1 MNISLHWNT
10 ISFAFDTPIRETGY
24 LTETFDPS
32 KKSAYATLWIQ
43 ELIHSKNDIALQ
55 MVLWAIFGTLSKS
68 AKIQKLDYIQNITL
82 NGVDVWC
89 IDDGESI
96 CLMTK
101 GEY

>member
-1 MNISLHWNT
+1 MYSSLHWNT
-10 ISFAFDTPIRETGY
+10 VSFAFDAPIRETGY
-24 LTETFDPS
+24 LAETFDLG
-32 KKSAYATLWIQ
+32 KKSAYATLGIQ
-43 ELIHSKNDIALQ
+43 ELIYSKDYIVLQ
-55 MVLWAIFGTLSKS
+55 IVLWAIFSTLSKT

-82 NGVDVWC
+82 NGVEVWC